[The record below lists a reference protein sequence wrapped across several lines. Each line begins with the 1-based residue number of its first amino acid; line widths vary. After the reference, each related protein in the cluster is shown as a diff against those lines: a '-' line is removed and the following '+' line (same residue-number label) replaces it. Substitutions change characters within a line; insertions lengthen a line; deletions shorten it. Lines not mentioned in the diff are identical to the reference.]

1 MGKVIVIDDN
11 VVYCDYVGNLLAK
24 EGIAIEKI
32 YSFRAAKK
40 ALAAVRSLSLIHI

>member
-24 EGIAIEKI
+24 EGITTERI
-32 YSFRAAKK
+32 YSFTAGKK
-40 ALAAVRSLSLIHI
+40 AVLSLSDDV